1 MKNGLSVERAKLL
14 REASRLYWMVK
25 GHIPPFLR
33 EAPPEELSAI
43 IDSYTRRLWNNN
55 EAYLHE
61 EGFEES
67 WRQYNDG
74 FKSHRDVSPE

>member
-1 MKNGLSVERAKLL
+1 MKNGLTEERAKLL

-33 EAPPEELSAI
+33 AAPDEELSAI
-43 IDSYTRRLWNNN
+43 IDSYIKRLWNNN

-61 EGFEES
+61 EGFDEA
-67 WRQYNDG
+67 WRDFMQT
-74 FKSHRDVSPE
+74 